1 MEKLCTNFN
10 NHILEEMKRIV
21 DDCNTT
27 GAIIQEVK
35 VVNDSVGICEIKEPQ
50 NTDGLL
56 SVELKVVL
64 K

>member
-10 NHILEEMKRIV
+10 NKILEEMKRIV

-35 VVNDSVGICEIKEPQ
+35 VVNDSVGVCKIKEPQ

>member
-10 NHILEEMKRIV
+10 NNILEEMKRIV
-21 DDCNTT
+21 DDCNRA

-35 VVNDSVGICEIKEPQ
+35 VVNDSFGVCEIKEPK
-50 NTDGLL
+50 TADGLL
-56 SVELKVVL
+56 SVDLKVVL

>member
-10 NHILEEMKRIV
+10 NNILEEMKRIV
-21 DDCNTT
+21 EDCNKN
-27 GAIIQEVK
+27 GSIIQEIK
-35 VVNDSVGICEIKEPQ
+35 VVNDSVGVCGIKEPQ
-50 NTDGLL
+50 NTEGLL